1 MGKPGRP
8 EYIELMSRKA
18 SPALIGAFV
27 LAGVALLV
35 IGVLV
40 FGGRELFQTKQKFVT
55 YFEGSVQGLRV
66 GSNVLFRGVRVGYVT
81 DIQVTTDESMLN
93 YQIPVT
99 FEILPD
105 SVTVI
110 SGGRVFGSLST
121 TDSRLDAMI
130 KAGLRTRLDFE
141 SFVTGQLV
149 VDLDMHPDTQAVFRG
164 TNPPYP
170 EIPSIPSGI
179 QQLMQRIQNLLADVQ
194 QKVPLDRVVGDLLSA
209 INGFDKLVNS
219 PDLKAAISG
228 VNKLV
233 NARDTQELPASL
245 KGALAELQ
253 AATRDAR
260 ALIGNVDR
268 RLDPA
273 LQKAVPLME
282 QLESTLKEG
291 EAVLAL
297 ARGQLESN
305 PETAA
310 QLTDAL
316 RELERSARAIRVLV
330 DALERQ
336 PEALLRGKPKP

>member
-1 MGKPGRP
+1 
-8 EYIELMSRKA
+8 MSRKA
-18 SPALIGAFV
+18 SPAMIGAFV

-40 FGGRELFQTKQKFVT
+40 FGGRELFQEKQRFVT

-81 DIQVTTDESMLN
+81 GIQVTTDDSLLN

-105 SVTVI
+105 SVTLI
-110 SGGRVFGSLST
+110 SGGRAFRSLST
-121 TDSRLDAMI
+121 ANSRLDDMI
-130 KAGLRTRLDFE
+130 RAGLRTRLDVE

-149 VDLDMHPDTQAVFRG
+149 VNMDMHPGTEAVFRG
-164 TNPPYP
+164 ENPPYP

-179 QQLMQRIQNLLADVQ
+179 QQVMQRIEAFLSNVQ
-194 QKVPLDRVVGDLLSA
+194 QKVPLDQVLEDLLGA
-209 INGFDKLVNS
+209 ISGFDELVNS
-219 PDLKAAISG
+219 PDLKASLAGI
-228 VNKLV
+228 NRLV
-233 NARDTQELPASL
+233 NARETQDLPASL
-245 KGALAELQ
+245 DGAITELK
-253 AATRDAR
+253 AATTEAR

-273 LQKAVPLME
+273 LEKAVPLME
-282 QLESTLKEG
+282 QLGATLQEG
-291 EAVLAL
+291 EAVLSL

-310 QLTDAL
+310 QLADAL
-316 RELERSARAIRVLV
+316 RELERSARSIRVLV
-330 DALERQ
+330 DSLERE
-336 PEALLRGKPKP
+336 PEALIRGKSKP

>member
-1 MGKPGRP
+1 
-8 EYIELMSRKA
+8 MSRKA

-27 LAGVALLV
+27 LAGIALLV

-40 FGGRELFQTKQKFVT
+40 FGGRELFQTTQKFVT

-99 FEILPD
+99 IEILPD

-110 SGGRVFGSLST
+110 SGGKVFGSLST
-121 TDSRLDAMI
+121 AGGRLDEMI
-130 KAGLRTRLDFE
+130 RAGLRTRLDVE

-149 VDLDMHPDTQAVFRG
+149 VDLDMHPETKAVFRG
-164 TNPPYP
+164 RNPPYP

-179 QQLMQRIQNLLADVQ
+179 QQVMQRIQDFLKDVQ
-194 QKVPLDRVVGDLLSA
+194 QNIPVDRVVGDLLSA
-209 INGFDKLVNS
+209 INGFDRLVNS
-219 PDLKAAISG
+219 PDLKASLAGI
-228 VNKLV
+228 NKLV
-233 NARDTQELPASL
+233 NDRNTQDLPATL
-245 KGALAELQ
+245 RGATAELQ
-253 AATRDAR
+253 GTIRDAR

-273 LQKAVPLME
+273 LERAVPLME
-282 QLESTLKEG
+282 QLETTLKEG
-291 EAVLAL
+291 EAVLKA

-310 QLTDAL
+310 QLADAL

-330 DALERQ
+330 DSLERQ
-336 PEALLRGKPKP
+336 PEALLRGKSQQ